1 MVDHFLNSS
10 HAPPTPEM
18 SLQTEFPFLAG
29 HPWPQQDLNHP
40 PREITEPGTPATP
53 PPGQVHLGRGAM
65 ESRTLSGGI
74 PSSAQICG
82 LICRRTG
89 RTPTVCSPGDSRGY
103 GKTRA

>member
-53 PPGQVHLGRGAM
+53 PQARCTWEEEQWRA
-65 ESRTLSGGI
+65 E
-74 PSSAQICG
+74 PSLVASLPVPRFVG
-82 LICRRTG
+82 
-89 RTPTVCSPGDSRGY
+89 
-103 GKTRA
+103 